1 MHNPNDNYLSN
12 YNTINYNINQNYDLN
27 NEDNNALTRSNYNIN
42 SNSNKIIYPNS
53 EIEYH
58 TLTDHFDSSNP
69 KKDKE
74 RNENK
79 NMDKNALKQFMMK
92 RNLDKIKELE
102 NEKEKLSKENKR
114 LSKNVSSL
122 NIEKE
127 KLNQEKKKFMK
138 ERSKIIGHLRQ
149 REEYLLKLENSIQN
163 EFSTK
168 KQEIDDMKLQLKQEE
183 NILFNEKE
191 KMKKEFNLKFT
202 QLENGYKNKK
212 MNDYNMQKEEEFLRQ
227 KEYEINNL
235 KNQYINN
242 VNNLN
247 LKENE
252 LYNKEREL
260 QIKELNINNKYNQL
274 MEKEQEL
281 SNQKNNIFGDIQ
293 NKENNF
299 NNLAKEL
306 KSKEEALK
314 NKEYQLLYIEKSLNE
329 KENEIKNKEND
340 ISNRQSLLHNRLYQ
354 QVNEINNK
362 ENELNDKLDELNEKE
377 KHLKK
382 LKNEIEIKQNKIM
395 ELNNEYNKIL
405 ENINSEKSKNENEE
419 NNINE
424 QKYIKPKINVMKE
437 SNNIMQM
444 PENNNENENLD
455 IKDND
460 SYPENFG
467 EDFNKNILEQNNQ
480 FMYDKQNNN
489 GNNDNKVNDDI
500 KDEYYDFDN
509 YSNHHNDN
517 GKMNGNGN
525 NYNIDNIPLDGNIP
539 VKQENIAENKS
550 KGIIYKSADT
560 MEYDNV
566 PVDIDDINNS
576 NGGDFNIK
584 DSNNNQNSLN
594 RFNVDDINEELFIEE
609 YNPSLG
615 LNKIEN
621 PKYINAILQTIA
633 HIQEITEK
641 IINLNIDPDYENI
654 YNNLML
660 SKAYREFLINIFLP
674 QKVLNL
680 IKMPYNPKY
689 FTDFIKNMNQ
699 NLKNDNNNY
708 KEFINF
714 LLSKLHEELNLNKN
728 PNNTN
733 LNIST
738 HSNKTIDI
746 KNENDALIDFLK
758 NFTDNNNSI
767 IVKNIYGIIKN
778 TLYCHMCQNAF
789 FNYHTYSYFNFNLA
803 KIIEYKQNKF
813 NKVDISIELNDCL
826 DYFQKTETLL
836 GDKALFCPKCKV
848 LTESTSIKN
857 IYSTKNILIFI
868 FENIKEVNLEQN
880 DFEYSEIINLRDY
893 VEFQKGDKK
902 RKEKFYLCGVVN
914 FIEDNYGN
922 EAFLGFCKMGKN
934 NDWYCYD
941 DENVCPV
948 TFQEIKNNGFP
959 IVLIYHKLIKK

>member
-1 MHNPNDNYLSN
+1 MDELS
-12 YNTINYNINQNYDLN
+12 
-27 NEDNNALTRSNYNIN
+27 
-42 SNSNKIIYPNS
+42 
-53 EIEYH
+53 
-58 TLTDHFDSSNP
+58 
-69 KKDKE
+69 
-74 RNENK
+74 
-79 NMDKNALKQFMMK
+79 
-92 RNLDKIKELE
+92 
-102 NEKEKLSKENKR
+102 EKES
-114 LSKNVSSL
+114 
-122 NIEKE
+122 
-127 KLNQEKKKFMK
+127 F
-138 ERSKIIGHLRQ
+138 
-149 REEYLLKLENSIQN
+149 
-163 EFSTK
+163 
-168 KQEIDDMKLQLKQEE
+168 
-183 NILFNEKE
+183 
-191 KMKKEFNLKFT
+191 
-202 QLENGYKNKK
+202 
-212 MNDYNMQKEEEFLRQ
+212 
-227 KEYEINNL
+227 
-235 KNQYINN
+235 
-242 VNNLN
+242 
-247 LKENE
+247 
-252 LYNKEREL
+252 
-260 QIKELNINNKYNQL
+260 
-274 MEKEQEL
+274 
-281 SNQKNNIFGDIQ
+281 
-293 NKENNF
+293 
-299 NNLAKEL
+299 
-306 KSKEEALK
+306 
-314 NKEYQLLYIEKSLNE
+314 
-329 KENEIKNKEND
+329 
-340 ISNRQSLLHNRLYQ
+340 
-354 QVNEINNK
+354 
-362 ENELNDKLDELNEKE
+362 
-377 KHLKK
+377 LKK

-424 QKYIKPKINVMKE
+424 QKYIKPKINVMKQ
-437 SNNIMQM
+437 SNNMMQL
-444 PENNNENENLD
+444 PENSNENENLD

-467 EDFNKNILEQNNQ
+467 EDFNNNISEQNNQ

-489 GNNDNKVNDDI
+489 RNSDNKINNEV

-509 YSNHHNDN
+509 YSIHQNEN
-517 GKMNGNGN
+517 GEMNLNGN
-525 NYNIDNIPLDGNIP
+525 NYNINNIPLDGNIP
-539 VKQENIAENKS
+539 VNQENIAKNKS
-550 KGIIYKSADT
+550 KEIIYKSADT
-560 MEYDNV
+560 MRYDNV
-566 PVDIDDINNS
+566 PLDDDDLNDLK
-576 NGGDFNIK
+576 GGNFNIK
-584 DSNNNQNSLN
+584 DNNNGNNSLN

-621 PKYINAILQTIA
+621 PKYINAILQAIA

-654 YNNLML
+654 YSNLML

-689 FTDFIKNMNQ
+689 FTNLLKSMNQ
-699 NLKNDNNNY
+699 NLENKNNNY

-714 LLSKLHEELNLNKN
+714 LLSKLHEELNLSKN
-728 PNNTN
+728 PNNRN

-738 HSNKTIDI
+738 HSNKNIDI

-789 FNYHTYSYFNFNLA
+789 FNYHTYSYLNFNLA

-813 NKVDISIELNDCL
+813 NKVDVSLELNDCL

-836 GDKALFCPKCKV
+836 GDKAIFCPKCKV

-868 FENIKEVNLEQN
+868 FENIKEVNLDQN
-880 DFEYSEIINLRDY
+880 EFDYNEIINIRDY
-893 VEFQKGDKK
+893 VEFQKDDKK

-914 FIEDNYGN
+914 FMEDNYGK
-922 EAFLGFCKMGKN
+922 ETFFAFCKMGKN

-941 DENVCPV
+941 DENVYPT